1 MFPLIV
7 PTLSFQLKP
16 CCSPL
21 MGEEDSSPLGKMLWA
36 RRLGALPAHVVSMMP
51 GGAHRDSE
59 MTSLENEDR
68 KGSQELA

>member
-1 MFPLIV
+1 M
-7 PTLSFQLKP
+7 
-16 CCSPL
+16 
-21 MGEEDSSPLGKMLWA
+21 EEEEVSPLGNMLWA
-36 RRLGALPAHVVSMMP
+36 RRLGGLARPLCLNLP